1 MAKRRRKRRT
11 PPRDSKG
18 RFKKRAGS
26 RKRKAGRK
34 RKKTRRRKRASPKFL
49 GLF

>member
-1 MAKRRRKRRT
+1 MAKKRRRRT

-18 RFKKRAGS
+18 RFKKSG

-34 RKKTRRRKRASPKFL
+34 RKKTKRRRRRASPKFL